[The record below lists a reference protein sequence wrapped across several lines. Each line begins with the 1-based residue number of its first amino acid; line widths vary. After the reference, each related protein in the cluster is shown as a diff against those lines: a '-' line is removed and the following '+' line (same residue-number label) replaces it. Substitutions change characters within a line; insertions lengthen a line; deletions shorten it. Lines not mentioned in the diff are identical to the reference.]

1 MRTLN
6 AAVVGAGYWGP
17 NLARNL
23 RMHADWRLDA
33 VCDLDGERA
42 ARVAG
47 PQTDVAI
54 ETSFE
59 RLLERPGLDA
69 VVIATPPATHARLA
83 LAALAAGK
91 HVLVEKPIASSV
103 ADGEAMVAAAD
114 AAGLVLMVDHT
125 FCYTSAVGYLRDAI
139 AEGLVGDLL
148 YVDSSRINLGLISPD
163 VNVVWD
169 LAPHDLSILDHIL
182 PEGLT
187 PPSVQAVGADPLG
200 TGKACLAHIALPLP
214 RGGMAHI
221 DVNWLSPSKIR
232 RFVVGGTSRMIVWDD
247 MNPAMRIQVHDR
259 GVDVAYLPDDPA
271 AEARLRI
278 AYRSGDILV
287 PALPE
292 REALAAMVGEF
303 ASAIRDGRPPLT
315 DGRAGLRVLR
325 TLTAVDEAMATGNS
339 VRLGEGALR

>member
-1 MRTLN
+1 MPTLN

-23 RMHADWRLDA
+23 RSHPDWRLDA
-33 VCDLDGERA
+33 VCDLDHERA
-42 ARVAG
+42 SRVAG
-47 PQTDVAI
+47 SQTGVDV

-69 VVIATPPATHARLA
+69 VLIATPPHTHARLA

-125 FCYTSAVGYLRDAI
+125 FCYTPAVEYLRDSI
-139 AEGLVGDLL
+139 ARGLIGDVL
-148 YVDSSRINLGLISPD
+148 YIESSRINLGLISPD

-182 PEGLT
+182 PDGLT
-187 PPSVQAVGADPLG
+187 PPSVLAVGADPLG
-200 TGKACLAHIALPLP
+200 TGKACIAHIAMPLP

-232 RFVVGGTSRMIVWDD
+232 RFVVGGTQRMIVWDD
-247 MNPAMRIQVHDR
+247 TNPVMRVQVHDR
-259 GVDVAYLPDDPA
+259 GVDVAFPPDDPR

-278 AYRSGDILV
+278 SYRSGDVLV

-292 REALAAMVGEF
+292 REALSCMVGEF
-303 ASAIRDGRPPLT
+303 AAAIREGRAPAT

-325 TLTAVDEAMATGNS
+325 TLEAVDLAMATGDS
-339 VRLGEGALR
+339 VRLGEQVLL